1 MLVSYFSKHKR
12 YSLEKILKTVNH
24 PRLDNQ
30 PKTIFRFD
38 GTFPM
43 EPAASTSFIHDGV
56 TMTEYQNE
64 PFIVGDYNHNQVEFM
79 HLSHEKWYTAS
90 PVMAGS
96 KWPHPFEIQRIFGY
110 AVVSRPGKVFLLG
123 GSLYYKEEGRQEHTM
138 GQILLYQ
145 NDNWEP
151 LGGLVHSRM
160 NFMTITYGTDVM
172 IIGGKYEAYD
182 NDLSTEIELFSLID
196 KTESDLEQSSV
207 LTNMVLPNAMFFNGI
222 SIILDDVSTCQ
233 ETKIGMNIKI

>member
-1 MLVSYFSKHKR
+1 
-12 YSLEKILKTVNH
+12 
-24 PRLDNQ
+24 
-30 PKTIFRFD
+30 
-38 GTFPM
+38 M
-43 EPAASTSFIHDGV
+43 EPAASTSFVHDGV

-64 PFIVGDYNHNQVEFM
+64 PFIVGNYNHNQVEFM
-79 HLSHEKWYTAS
+79 HLAHEKWYTAS

-96 KWPHPFEIQRIFGY
+96 KWPHPFEIESIFGY

-123 GSLYYKEEGRQEHTM
+123 GSLYYKEEGRLEHAM

-151 LGGLVHSRM
+151 LGGLYHSRI

-172 IIGGKYEAYD
+172 IIGGKYEAYETYE
-182 NDLSTEIELFSLID
+182 SAEIELFSLID
-196 KTESDLEQSSV
+196 KTESDSEHSSD

-222 SIILDDVSTCQ
+222 SITLDDISTCN
-233 ETKIGMNIKI
+233 ETEIGMNI

>member
-1 MLVSYFSKHKR
+1 
-12 YSLEKILKTVNH
+12 
-24 PRLDNQ
+24 
-30 PKTIFRFD
+30 
-38 GTFPM
+38 M
-43 EPAASTSFIHDGV
+43 ESAASTSFIHDGV

-79 HLSHEKWYTAS
+79 HLAHEKWYTAS

-96 KWPHPFEIQRIFGY
+96 KWPHPFEIESIFGY

-123 GSLYYKEEGRQEHTM
+123 GSLYYKEEGRLEHAM

-151 LGGLVHSRM
+151 LGGLYHSRI

-172 IIGGKYEAYD
+172 IIGGKYEAYETYE
-182 NDLSTEIELFSLID
+182 SAEIELFSLID
-196 KTESDLEQSSV
+196 KTESDKEHSSD
-207 LTNMVLPNAMFFNGI
+207 LTNMVLPNTMFFNGI
-222 SIILDDVSTCQ
+222 SIILDDISTCNQ
-233 ETKIGMNIKI
+233 TEIGMNI

>member
-1 MLVSYFSKHKR
+1 
-12 YSLEKILKTVNH
+12 
-24 PRLDNQ
+24 
-30 PKTIFRFD
+30 
-38 GTFPM
+38 M

-56 TMTEYQNE
+56 TMTEYKNE

-79 HLSHEKWYTAS
+79 HLAHEKWYTAS

-96 KWPHPFEIQRIFGY
+96 KWPHPFEIESIFGY

-151 LGGLVHSRM
+151 KGGLYHSRV

-172 IIGGKYEAYD
+172 IIGGKYEAYE
-182 NDLSTEIELFSLID
+182 SAEIELFSLID
-196 KTESDLEQSSV
+196 KTESEHSSV
-207 LTNMVLPNAMFFNGI
+207 LTNMVLPNAMLSLI
-222 SIILDDVSTCQ
+222 HI
-233 ETKIGMNIKI
+233 

>member
-1 MLVSYFSKHKR
+1 M
-12 YSLEKILKTVNH
+12 N
-24 PRLDNQ
+24 
-30 PKTIFRFD
+30 
-38 GTFPM
+38 
-43 EPAASTSFIHDGV
+43 PAESTSFVHDGV
-56 TMTEYQNE
+56 TMTEYKNE

-79 HLSHEKWYTAS
+79 HLAHEKWYTAS

-96 KWPHPFEIQRIFGY
+96 KWPHPFEIESIFGY

-151 LGGLVHSRM
+151 KGGLYHSRV

-172 IIGGKYEAYD
+172 IIGGKYEAYE
-182 NDLSTEIELFSLID
+182 SAEIELFSLID
-196 KTESDLEQSSV
+196 KTESEHSSV
-207 LTNMVLPNAMFFNGI
+207 LTNMVLPNAVFSNGI
-222 SIILDDVSTCQ
+222 SIILDDISTCNQ
-233 ETKIGMNIKI
+233 TEIGMNI